1 MLSNTLNTNQVKDS
15 TGAEVEFERMLTNER
30 TSVFQKIGMQEA
42 LPHKMSIAHQESGTG
57 MKRRRRSAFR
67 VDLTSISGVD
77 SVTPITDS
85 AYIVLDRAVGAS
97 TSDTAATNVLA
108 NLLSAVAS
116 DGSDSTI
123 KFNGTGTFASALIK
137 GTL

>member
-77 SVTPITDS
+77 SVTRITDS
-85 AYIVLDRAVGAS
+85 AYIVLDRAVGAW
-97 TSDTAATNVLA
+97 DQPC
-108 NLLSAVAS
+108 
-116 DGSDSTI
+116 GSGGSCCWSFWMI
-123 KFNGTGTFASALIK
+123 IG
-137 GTL
+137 

>member
-15 TGAEVEFERMLTNER
+15 TGAEVEFERISTNER
-30 TSVFQKIGMQEA
+30 TSAFQKIGMQES

-67 VDLTSISGVD
+67 VDLTTISGVD

-97 TSDTAATNVLA
+97 TNDTAATNVLA